1 MIVHHIC
8 DNVQKFF
15 PPFTIIIFSLF
26 KDSSRNF
33 EYFSDYDEIEPTE
46 DAGPEEDQFKAFS
59 DAAQESDYVDKIGRF
74 YVLDAAEG
82 DNTAW

>member
-1 MIVHHIC
+1 MPRL
-8 DNVQKFF
+8 FL
-15 PPFTIIIFSLF
+15 PFTITNFSLF
-26 KDSSRNF
+26 KDSLRNF

-46 DAGPEEDQFKAFS
+46 DAVPEDQLKSFS
-59 DAAQESDYVDKIGRF
+59 DAAEESDYVDKIGRF